1 MPCWCC
7 CIPPV
12 SSFSSISPASP
23 EIHANKQTKKSS
35 VFCSAS
41 LPNPNFGAHTKDVGV
56 APGLNS
62 GPSLRWPGLNLGP
75 SYKWGQ
81 VLFSGPSNQNEW
93 VFQVRFC

>member
-12 SSFSSISPASP
+12 SSSSISPASP
-23 EIHANKQTKKSS
+23 ETHANKQTKKSS

-75 SYKWGQ
+75 SNKWAR
-81 VLFSGPSNQNEW
+81 SY
-93 VFQVRFC
+93 FQAPF